1 VCHERPDE
9 TIVLRAVDDA
19 RSILAEYV
27 APGPHD
33 AAHTIVR
40 LLAVLDRTEVVN
52 ALDRL
57 TQRNADPSLI
67 TERLP
72 W

>member
-1 VCHERPDE
+1 MNDPDQN
-9 TIVLRAVDDA
+9 IVLRAVDDA

-33 AAHTIVR
+33 AAHTIVC
-40 LLAVLDRTEVVN
+40 LLAVLDRTEVVD

-57 TQRNADPSLI
+57 TQRNSDKSLI
-67 TERLP
+67 AERLP